1 MPRNKGF
8 IGWLMLVIIALA
20 FLKYFFNWSIIDAA
34 NSEQGKNTI
43 KYVKDVLNVVWFYVR
58 PSALYIW
65 GIIVTFLPAR
75 QSIL

>member
-1 MPRNKGF
+1 MPRNEGF
-8 IGWLMLVIIALA
+8 IGWLILVIIALA
-20 FLKYFFNWSIIDAA
+20 FFKYFFNWSIIDAA

-43 KYVKDVLNVVWFYVR
+43 KYVKDVLNVIWFYVR

-75 QSIL
+75 QSI